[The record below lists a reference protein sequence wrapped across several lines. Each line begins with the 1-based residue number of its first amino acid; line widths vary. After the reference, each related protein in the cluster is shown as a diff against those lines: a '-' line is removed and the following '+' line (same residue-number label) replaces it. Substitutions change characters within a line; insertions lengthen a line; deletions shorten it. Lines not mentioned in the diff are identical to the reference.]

1 MEEEREEGT
10 ERERESTSVCACVG
24 ELRKKKTNAG
34 EYNKQSKLH
43 NNLDFFAQLALLIL
57 RGQWG

>member
-1 MEEEREEGT
+1 MSAQRGILSARCE
-10 ERERESTSVCACVG
+10 
-24 ELRKKKTNAG
+24 KKKKKKGSCSPGSLGSGN
-34 EYNKQSKLH
+34 EIPEDQ